1 MGLEQTLSDERLELL
16 ITSLI
21 MSTAVAQ
28 QTQSFAPSFATQ
40 NELQVAALRE
50 LLAYRKAAGEPVAW
64 ESTTTCYVK
73 YVTDKRYQG
82 FSDQAKQ
89 WYKPYK
95 CSNCAATQPQAVTV
109 PDEWTDAQCLEFLTV
124 AFRHNR
130 IKGDIEFDDIRLG
143 VKMANDYRPPKS
155 VTNEP

>member
-1 MGLEQTLSDERLELL
+1 MTTNHMGLEQTLSDERLELL

-50 LLAYRKAAGEPVAW
+50 LLAYRKAGKEPVAW

-82 FSDQAKQ
+82 FSDQVKQ

-95 CSNCAATQPQAVTV
+95 CSNCAATQPQAMVV
-109 PDEWTDAQCLEFLTV
+109 PDEVTFEQARLMAYGLTPAE
-124 AFRHNR
+124 AFQKAWNHLRGK
-130 IKGDIEFDDIRLG
+130 IL
-143 VKMANDYRPPKS
+143 KS